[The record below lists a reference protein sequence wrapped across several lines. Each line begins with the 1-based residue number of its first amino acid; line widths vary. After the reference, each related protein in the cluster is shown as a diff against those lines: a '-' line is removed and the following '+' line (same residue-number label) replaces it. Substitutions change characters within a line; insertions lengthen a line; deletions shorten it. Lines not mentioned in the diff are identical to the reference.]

1 MSEAQ
6 ARWIALESNPLV
18 MNEKA
23 TRVVPESAYYRGA
36 DVYFLKQVISN
47 ACGAIAVTHALAN
60 NVKELGVG
68 GKMGEFLQKSKEMTP
83 QERGEA
89 LAASEEIAS
98 VHKDVGEKGQT
109 DHKEY
114 TKVDYHFVC
123 YTSIGGTLFELDGA
137 RPAPISHGPTTR
149 ETFTRD
155 AARVIQET
163 FVQVYPGVIDT
174 SLLTLGPAPED
185 EDSEL
190 KAASSRAQRR
200 RPARTWR
207 SLWAWASPRSRRAT
221 RCRQAATAFPSP

>member
-1 MSEAQ
+1 MC
-6 ARWIALESNPLV
+6 ARLLV
-18 MNEKA
+18 
-23 TRVVPESAYYRGA
+23 
-36 DVYFLKQVISN
+36 
-47 ACGAIAVTHALAN
+47 
-60 NVKELGVG
+60 
-68 GKMGEFLQKSKEMTP
+68 
-83 QERGEA
+83 ERGEA